1 MYAQLCR
8 ALEEHSSTTAPRCF
22 DEWDLSDSMELSG
35 GETETCVCGKTGL
48 RTVFTVTNNIT
59 SKSLHPIGSKCI
71 EHFAG
76 GGGGNDD
83 DEPVDQER
91 LADLRQQ
98 MSDLTARNTCHYPG
112 CENTCHTDFCKT
124 HVAGCRAQGNSK
136 CPFKKHKGKPWS
148 EVVATDPGYARW
160 VTDTITGYDHAT
172 FGDKNRR
179 QNGYLLAQLA
189 KVM

>member
-1 MYAQLCR
+1 
-8 ALEEHSSTTAPRCF
+8 
-22 DEWDLSDSMELSG
+22 MELSG

-98 MSDLTARNTCHYPG
+98 MSDLTARKTCH
-112 CENTCHTDFCKT
+112 
-124 HVAGCRAQGNSK
+124 
-136 CPFKKHKGKPWS
+136 
-148 EVVATDPGYARW
+148 
-160 VTDTITGYDHAT
+160 
-172 FGDKNRR
+172 
-179 QNGYLLAQLA
+179 
-189 KVM
+189 